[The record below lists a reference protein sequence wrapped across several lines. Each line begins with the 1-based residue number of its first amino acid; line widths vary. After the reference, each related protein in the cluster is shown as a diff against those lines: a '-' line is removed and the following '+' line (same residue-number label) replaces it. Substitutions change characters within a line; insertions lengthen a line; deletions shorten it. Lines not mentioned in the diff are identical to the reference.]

1 MKRFLVALF
10 AGATMFA
17 LVYGAAATLIVDGK
31 TLQAGED
38 NDLTCDQDGIYV
50 SAWAVNTYPVLEG
63 VEAVKIK
70 GVDDD
75 CDGARILGRITLNTS
90 VAADNSSF
98 VYTSGTGPYS
108 SGYSF
113 VTASGDENTEYTLF
127 LKESDYDT
135 QVWVPAENIVGI
147 KIWLEGAT
155 GDTD

>member
-31 TLQAGED
+31 TLQAGGD
-38 NDLTCDQDGIYV
+38 SDLTCDQDGIYV

-90 VAADNSSF
+90 VAADNASF
-98 VYTSGTGPYS
+98 VYTSGTGPYA

-113 VTASGDENTEYTLF
+113 VTAAGDENTEYTLF

-135 QVWVPAENIVGI
+135 QVWVPAEDIVGI
-147 KIWLEGAT
+147 KVWLEGAT
-155 GDTD
+155 ADTD